1 VDFFTD
7 TIHAAQLMNH
17 GHPIWGVLTLLLP
30 ILGLFM
36 SFIYVGIGRCK
47 RGDSMSLSKFTI
59 LSLAILTSLFEA
71 LFESMPQ
78 LVLQCTAVWR
88 GVVKF
93 EDVFRNPDFWGVFS
107 IISMVCSLSSI
118 MVTASFYNDEK
129 WDGGRSASKFTL
141 NFGVSLTGVL
151 FRLFIGSLLF
161 AVTPYWALGIT
172 LLFYTIHLITFKVAG
187 HSWSCLLYSYTC
199 LLFPSGHTK
208 QLGDS
213 PGNDFQHVIA
223 NNHSVSEVR
232 RARLNQETLLKQVR
246 ISHGLFSILNLVSLV
261 AFIALVET
269 HLFSVHKL
277 PNTVIMEA
285 TNRLIIYLIPI
296 SLLIMNV
303 ALSGAYTH
311 HVKTLR
317 DAVRTWDA
325 ITPSVPAHSVSR
337 RSTLQTSSDRSS
349 RVVSPVSPPPPYHQY
364 EQQLPLNPSAPQI
377 PQTVPENTTENSLQR
392 PRPPG
397 NRKCES
403 ENCVTCDLMIT
414 GTTFKSTMTGKEYK
428 FMPSVGCHTKIIIYL
443 VTCESC
449 KKQYVGKTAQS
460 LKQRHY
466 GHRREIDQQSSSL
479 GQHFAG
485 SCGYTSFRIQI
496 IDHTTSAE
504 CLQRREG
511 YWQHELMTLLP
522 WGLNTRDEL
531 SGVDVMTLP
540 EAQQEE

>member
-1 VDFFTD
+1 V
-7 TIHAAQLMNH
+7 
-17 GHPIWGVLTLLLP
+17 V
-30 ILGLFM
+30 
-36 SFIYVGIGRCK
+36 IGRCR
-47 RGDSMSLSKFTI
+47 RGDSMSLSKFFI
-59 LSLAILTSLFEA
+59 LSCAILTSLFEA

-93 EDVFRNPDFWGVFS
+93 EAVFKNPDFWGVFS

-118 MVTASFYNDEK
+118 MVTASYYNDEK
-129 WDGGRSASKFTL
+129 WEGGRSASKFIL
-141 NFGVSLTGVL
+141 NFSVSLTGVL

-161 AVTPYWALGIT
+161 AVTPYWALGIS
-172 LLFYTIHLITFKVAG
+172 LIFYIVHLITFKVTG

-213 PGNDFQHVIA
+213 PGNDFHHVMA

-232 RARLNQETLLKQVR
+232 RARLNQESLLKQVR
-246 ISHGLFSILNLVSLV
+246 ITHGVYCLLNLISLV

-269 HLFSVHKL
+269 HLFSDTHKL
-277 PNTVIMEA
+277 TYFVIMEA
-285 TNRLIIYLIPI
+285 TNRWIIYLIPI
-296 SLLIMNV
+296 SLLIMNA
-303 ALSGAYTH
+303 ALCGAYTH

-325 ITPSVPAHSVSR
+325 ITPSIPASSISR
-337 RSTLQTSSDRSS
+337 RSTATATQSSSVRSS
-349 RVVSPVSPPPPYHQY
+349 SLVSPGSPPPPYNY
-364 EQQLPLNPSAPQI
+364 EQQLPLNPSAPPQI
-377 PQTVPENTTENSLQR
+377 PENIESLQR

-397 NRKCES
+397 NRKCDS
-403 ENCVTCDLMIT
+403 ENCVTCDLMLT

-428 FMPSVGCHTKIIIYL
+428 FMPNVGCHTKIIIYL
-443 VTCESC
+443 VTCDKC

-466 GHRREIDQQSSSL
+466 GHRREIDQQSSYL

-496 IDHTTSAE
+496 IDHTSSPD

-531 SGVDVMTLP
+531 SGVDVMTMMP
-540 EAQQEE
+540 EAQES